1 MRLDLYQA
9 ETALIAQEQ
18 TQILDE
24 ARIILSGRNL
34 SRLEQ
39 NGVLHSI
46 QVLVENSIGKAK
58 QILKTL
64 GKVPPISA
72 YDSFTSLSE
81 SGIIPDADI
90 PAWNAAIGLRNR
102 IVHDYM
108 NIDMAMVLDLVR
120 NEEYRFIYDFLMK
133 PFDLDHS
140 SHEKPQ
146 RH

>member
-24 ARIILSGRNL
+24 ARMILSGRSL

-58 QILKTL
+58 QMLKAL

-72 YDSFTSLSE
+72 YDSFASLSE
-81 SGIIPDADI
+81 FGIIPAMEI
-90 PAWNAAIGLRNR
+90 LAWNAAIGLRNR

-108 NIDMAMVLDLVR
+108 NIDMARVLDLVR
-120 NEEYRFIYDFLMK
+120 NEEYRFISDFLMK
-133 PFDLDHS
+133 PFELDH
-140 SHEKPQ
+140 KG
-146 RH
+146 

>member
-18 TQILDE
+18 THILDE
-24 ARIILSGRNL
+24 ARSLILSGRGL

-39 NGVLHSI
+39 NGVLHSL
-46 QVLVENSIGKAK
+46 QVLVENAIGKAK
-58 QILKTL
+58 QILKAL

-72 YDSFTSLSE
+72 YDSFTSLAE
-81 SGIIPDADI
+81 SGVIPDAEI

-108 NIDMAMVLDLVR
+108 NIDMARVLDLVR
-120 NEEYRFIYDFLMK
+120 HEDYRFIYDFLMK
-133 PFDLDHS
+133 PFELDH
-140 SHEKPQ
+140 K
-146 RH
+146 

>member
-18 TQILDE
+18 TYILDE
-24 ARIILSGRNL
+24 ARMILSGRGL

-46 QVLVENSIGKAK
+46 QVLVENAVGKAK
-58 QILKTL
+58 QMLKAL

-81 SGIIPDADI
+81 FGIIPDAEI
-90 PAWNAAIGLRNR
+90 PVWNATIGLRNR

-108 NIDMAMVLDLVR
+108 NIDMARVLDLVR
-120 NEEYRFIYDFLMK
+120 NEEYRFISDFLMK
-133 PFDLDHS
+133 RFELDHKS
-140 SHEKPQ
+140 
-146 RH
+146 